1 MPRGNPSPKLAITVD
16 PEIHKE
22 IVKAAAREGTSV
34 SAWMSD
40 AARHALKLRAGLAAV
55 EEWQKEHGRFS
66 EEELAESRIRVL
78 AQLQTRRKVR
88 RSA

>member
-16 PEIHKE
+16 PEIHGE
-22 IVKAAAREGTSV
+22 IVKAAAREGMSV

-40 AARHALKLRAGLAAV
+40 AARHALKIRAGLAAV
-55 EEWQKEHGRFS
+55 DEWQKENGYFT
-66 EEELAESRIRVL
+66 EEELAESRKRVL
-78 AQLQTRRKVR
+78 EQLRPRRKVR